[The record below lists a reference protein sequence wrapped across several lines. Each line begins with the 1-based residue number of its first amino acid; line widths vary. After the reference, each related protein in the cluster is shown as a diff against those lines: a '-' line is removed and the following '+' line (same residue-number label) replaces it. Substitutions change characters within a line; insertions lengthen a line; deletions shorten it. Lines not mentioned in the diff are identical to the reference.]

1 MKSAADIAGA
11 LVADLLKSGARNASE
26 ILAAAEADNI
36 SERTIQR
43 AAISLGVVKT
53 KTGFAGGWIWRLPA
67 NEGSSEDVP
76 TAQAPSTLS
85 NVIVS
90 AEPQQ
95 SKILGF
101 DGVPASI
108 EHAEPVKD
116 REASEPSRAQ
126 VIAAR
131 LRKLEAGRG
140 KQAPIH
146 AGDPRVMRWAQ
157 SGISD
162 SDLREVY
169 ERAVFD
175 MERDKKQGPVTAG
188 ILDPYI

>member
-1 MKSAADIAGA
+1 MTSAAGRACA
-11 LVADLLKSGARNASE
+11 LVGNMLAAGPRNAAE
-26 ILAAAEADNI
+26 VLTAAEGANI

-53 KTGFAGGWIWRLPA
+53 KAGFAGRWIWGLPTD
-67 NEGSSEDVP
+67 EGGSEDVP
-76 TAQAPSTLS
+76 TAQAPSMSMT
-85 NVIVS
+85 VIVS

-95 SKILGF
+95 SKILGV

-131 LRKLEAGRG
+131 LRKFEAGRG
-140 KQAPIH
+140 KVAPMY
-146 AGDPRVMRWAQ
+146 ANDPRVVRWAQ

>member
-11 LVADLLKSGARNASE
+11 LVADLLKDGPRNAAE
-26 ILAAAEADNI
+26 IFAAAEGAKI
-36 SERTIQR
+36 SKRTIQR
-43 AAISLGVVKT
+43 AAIALGATKT
-53 KTGFAGGWIWRLPA
+53 KAGFAGGWIWRRPA
-67 NEGSSEDVP
+67 DEGGSEDVP
-76 TAQAPSTLS
+76 TAQAPIRLS
-85 NVIVS
+85 NVIVP
-90 AEPQQ
+90 AEP
-95 SKILGF
+95 
-101 DGVPASI
+101 PASI

-116 REASEPSRAQ
+116 REASEPSRAE
-126 VIAAR
+126 VIATR

-140 KQAPIH
+140 KVAPIY
-146 AGDPRVMRWAQ
+146 ASDPRVMRWAQ

-188 ILDPYI
+188 VLNTYF

>member
-11 LVADLLKSGARNASE
+11 LVADLLKDGARNAAE
-26 ILAAAEADNI
+26 ILTAAEGANI

-53 KTGFAGGWIWRLPA
+53 KAGFAGGWIWRLPA
-67 NEGSSEDVP
+67 DDGGGEDMP
-76 TAQAPSTLS
+76 TAQAPRMSW
-85 NVIVS
+85 NVMVP

-95 SKILGF
+95 SGILGF

-116 REASEPSRAQ
+116 SVASEPSRAQ

-140 KQAPIH
+140 KVAPMY
-146 AGDPRVMRWAQ
+146 ASDPRVMRWAQ

-188 ILDPYI
+188 ILDPYV